1 MRRARAGAVALAL
14 VVVACSGGRNVR
26 PLRMAVTESSGD
38 FTFSLEEP
46 VREVACVERDFR
58 RSPSDPAATRTV
70 WMARCPGDCLSAV
83 RYGDRALESTL
94 PAQRLGPS
102 GQGMCYECVLVG
114 EHGRGMT
121 RFRVSARQGFE
132 PCQPRVGDL

>member
-1 MRRARAGAVALAL
+1 MTHARAGAVALAL
-14 VVVACSGGRNVR
+14 VVVACSGGRTLR

-58 RSPSDPAATRTV
+58 RSPSDPQAVRTV
-70 WMARCPGDCLSAV
+70 WTARCPSDCLTAI
-83 RYGDRALESTL
+83 RYGDRSLDSTV
-94 PAQRLGPS
+94 PAQPLGPS
-102 GQGMCYECVLVG
+102 SEGTCYECVLASD
-114 EHGRGMT
+114 HGRGIT
-121 RFRVSARQGFE
+121 RFRVSARHGFE